1 MKKLKPNHDDG
12 MWKGAPSDS
21 FSKAQFLRRNE
32 TKAEKLLWEK
42 LRNNQLG
49 GLKFRRQHPVNIYI
63 ADFYCHKFKL
73 IIELDGDYHDQEEQ
87 KQKDEVR
94 TEVLRLN
101 DLKIIRFKNE
111 EVEQDNNQVLITIK
125 NKIEQLKE
133 KEGKRNG

>member
-42 LRNNQLG
+42 LRNNQLE

-87 KQKDEVR
+87 KQKDQVR

-111 EVEQDNNQVLITIK
+111 EVEQDINQVLTTIK

-133 KEGKRNG
+133 K

>member
-1 MKKLKPNHDDG
+1 MKKLKPNHDEG

-42 LRNNQLG
+42 LRNNQLE

-73 IIELDGDYHDQEEQ
+73 IIELDGDYHNQEEQ

-111 EVEQDNNQVLITIK
+111 EVEQDINQVLTTIK

-133 KEGKRNG
+133 K

>member
-12 MWKGAPSDS
+12 MWKGAPSDL

-32 TKAEKLLWEK
+32 TIAEKLLWEK
-42 LRNNQLG
+42 LRNNQLE

-73 IIELDGDYHDQEEQ
+73 MIELDGDYHNQEEQ

-111 EVEQDNNQVLITIK
+111 EVEQDINQVLITIK

-133 KEGKRNG
+133 K

>member
-32 TKAEKLLWEK
+32 TIAEKLLWEK
-42 LRNNQLG
+42 LRNNQRE

-111 EVEQDNNQVLITIK
+111 EVEQDINQVLTTIK

-133 KEGKRNG
+133 K

>member
-73 IIELDGDYHDQEEQ
+73 IIELDGDYHNQEEQ

-111 EVEQDNNQVLITIK
+111 EVEQDINQVLITIK

-133 KEGKRNG
+133 K

>member
-1 MKKLKPNHDDG
+1 MKKLKPNYDDG

-21 FSKAQFLRRNE
+21 FSKAQLLRRNE

-111 EVEQDNNQVLITIK
+111 EVEQDINQVLTTIK

-133 KEGKRNG
+133 K

>member
-1 MKKLKPNHDDG
+1 MKKLKPNHDEG

-42 LRNNQLG
+42 LRNNQLE

-73 IIELDGDYHDQEEQ
+73 IIELDGDYHNQEEQ

-94 TEVLRLN
+94 TEVLGLN

-111 EVEQDNNQVLITIK
+111 EVEQDINQVLTTIK

-133 KEGKRNG
+133 K

>member
-1 MKKLKPNHDDG
+1 MKKLKPNHDEG
-12 MWKGAPSDS
+12 MRKGAPSDS
-21 FSKAQFLRRNE
+21 FTKAQFLRRNE

-42 LRNNQLG
+42 LRNNQLE

-73 IIELDGDYHDQEEQ
+73 IIELDGDYHNQEEQ

-94 TEVLRLN
+94 TEVLGLN

-111 EVEQDNNQVLITIK
+111 EVEQDINQVLITIK

-133 KEGKRNG
+133 K

>member
-73 IIELDGDYHDQEEQ
+73 IIELDGDYHNQEEQ

-111 EVEQDNNQVLITIK
+111 EVEQNINQVLTTIK

-133 KEGKRNG
+133 K

>member
-32 TKAEKLLWEK
+32 TIAEKLLWEK
-42 LRNNQLG
+42 LRNNQLE

-73 IIELDGDYHDQEEQ
+73 IIELDGDYHNQEEQ

-101 DLKIIRFKNE
+101 GLKIIRFKNE
-111 EVEQDNNQVLITIK
+111 EVEQDINQVLTTIK
-125 NKIEQLKE
+125 NKIGQLKE
-133 KEGKRNG
+133 K

>member
-1 MKKLKPNHDDG
+1 MKKLKPNHDEG

-21 FSKAQFLRRNE
+21 FTKAQFLRRNE

-42 LRNNQLG
+42 LRNNQLE

-73 IIELDGDYHDQEEQ
+73 IIELDGDYHNQEEQ

-94 TEVLRLN
+94 TEVLRFN
-101 DLKIIRFKNE
+101 GLKIIRFKNE
-111 EVEQDNNQVLITIK
+111 EVEQDINQVLTTIK

-133 KEGKRNG
+133 K

>member
-1 MKKLKPNHDDG
+1 MKKLKPNYDDG

-21 FSKAQFLRRNE
+21 FSKAQLLRRNE

-42 LRNNQLG
+42 LRNNQLE

-111 EVEQDNNQVLITIK
+111 EVEQDINQVLITIK

-133 KEGKRNG
+133 K

>member
-1 MKKLKPNHDDG
+1 MKKLKPNHDEG

-21 FSKAQFLRRNE
+21 FTKAQFLRRNE
-32 TKAEKLLWEK
+32 TIAEKLLWEK
-42 LRNNQLG
+42 LRNNQLE

-73 IIELDGDYHDQEEQ
+73 IIELDGDYHNQEEQ

-111 EVEQDNNQVLITIK
+111 EVEQDINQVLTTIK

-133 KEGKRNG
+133 K

>member
-12 MWKGAPSDS
+12 MWKGAPSDL

-32 TKAEKLLWEK
+32 TIAEKLLWEK
-42 LRNNQLG
+42 LRNNQLE

-73 IIELDGDYHDQEEQ
+73 IIELDGDYHNQEEQ

-111 EVEQDNNQVLITIK
+111 EVEQDINQVLTTIK

-133 KEGKRNG
+133 K

>member
-21 FSKAQFLRRNE
+21 FSKAQLLRRNE
-32 TKAEKLLWEK
+32 TIAEKLLWEK
-42 LRNNQLG
+42 LRNNQLE

-101 DLKIIRFKNE
+101 GLKIIRFKNE
-111 EVEQDNNQVLITIK
+111 EVEQDINQVLTTIK

-133 KEGKRNG
+133 K

>member
-1 MKKLKPNHDDG
+1 MKKLKPNHDEG
-12 MWKGAPSDS
+12 MWKGAPSDL

-32 TKAEKLLWEK
+32 TIAEKLLWEK
-42 LRNNQLG
+42 LRNNQLE

-111 EVEQDNNQVLITIK
+111 EVEQDINQVLITIK

-133 KEGKRNG
+133 K

>member
-32 TKAEKLLWEK
+32 TIAEKLLWEK
-42 LRNNQLG
+42 LRNNLLE

-87 KQKDEVR
+87 KQNDEVR

-111 EVEQDNNQVLITIK
+111 EVEQDINQVLTTIK

-133 KEGKRNG
+133 K

>member
-42 LRNNQLG
+42 LRNNQLE

-73 IIELDGDYHDQEEQ
+73 IIELDGDYHNQEEQ

-101 DLKIIRFKNE
+101 DLNIIRFKNE
-111 EVEQDNNQVLITIK
+111 EVEQDINQVLTTIK

-133 KEGKRNG
+133 K

>member
-1 MKKLKPNHDDG
+1 MKKLKPNHDEG

-21 FSKAQFLRRNE
+21 FTKAQFLRRNE

-42 LRNNQLG
+42 LRNNQLE

-63 ADFYCHKFKL
+63 ADFYCHELKL
-73 IIELDGDYHDQEEQ
+73 VIEVDGDYHNQEEQ

-101 DLKIIRFKNE
+101 GLKIIRFKNE
-111 EVEQDNNQVLITIK
+111 EVEQDINQVLTTIK

-133 KEGKRNG
+133 K

>member
-12 MWKGAPSDS
+12 MWKGAPSDL

-42 LRNNQLG
+42 LRNNQLE

-73 IIELDGDYHDQEEQ
+73 IIELDGDYHNQEEQ

-111 EVEQDNNQVLITIK
+111 EVEQDINQVLTMIK

-133 KEGKRNG
+133 K

>member
-1 MKKLKPNHDDG
+1 MKKLKPNHDEG

-32 TKAEKLLWEK
+32 TIAEKLLWEK

-73 IIELDGDYHDQEEQ
+73 IIELDGDYHYQEEQ

-111 EVEQDNNQVLITIK
+111 EVEQDINQVLITIK

-133 KEGKRNG
+133 K

>member
-21 FSKAQFLRRNE
+21 FSKAQLLRRNE

-111 EVEQDNNQVLITIK
+111 EVEQDINQVLTTIK

-133 KEGKRNG
+133 K

>member
-1 MKKLKPNHDDG
+1 MKKLKPNHDEG
-12 MWKGAPSDS
+12 MWKGAPSDL

-32 TKAEKLLWEK
+32 TIAEKLLWEK
-42 LRNNQLG
+42 LRNNQLE

-73 IIELDGDYHDQEEQ
+73 IIELDGDYHNQEEQ

-111 EVEQDNNQVLITIK
+111 EVEQDINQVLTTIK

-133 KEGKRNG
+133 K

>member
-32 TKAEKLLWEK
+32 TIAEKLLWEK

-111 EVEQDNNQVLITIK
+111 EVEQDINQVLITIK

-133 KEGKRNG
+133 K

>member
-32 TKAEKLLWEK
+32 TIAEKLLWEK
-42 LRNNQLG
+42 LRNNQLE

-111 EVEQDNNQVLITIK
+111 EVEQDINQVLTTIK

-133 KEGKRNG
+133 K

>member
-111 EVEQDNNQVLITIK
+111 EVEQDINQVLTAIK

-133 KEGKRNG
+133 K

>member
-32 TKAEKLLWEK
+32 TIAEKLLWEK
-42 LRNNQLG
+42 LRNNQLE

-73 IIELDGDYHDQEEQ
+73 MIELDGDYHNQEEQ

-101 DLKIIRFKNE
+101 GLKIIRFKNE
-111 EVEQDNNQVLITIK
+111 EVEQDINQVLTTIK
-125 NKIEQLKE
+125 NKIDQLKE
-133 KEGKRNG
+133 K

>member
-1 MKKLKPNHDDG
+1 MKKLKPNHDEG

-21 FSKAQFLRRNE
+21 FTKAQFLRRNE

-73 IIELDGDYHDQEEQ
+73 IIELDGDYHNQEEQ

-101 DLKIIRFKNE
+101 GLKIIRFKNE
-111 EVEQDNNQVLITIK
+111 EVEQDINQVLTTIK

-133 KEGKRNG
+133 

>member
-32 TKAEKLLWEK
+32 TIAEKLLWDK
-42 LRNNQLG
+42 LRNNQLE

-73 IIELDGDYHDQEEQ
+73 IIELDGDYHNQEEQ

-111 EVEQDNNQVLITIK
+111 EVEQDINQVLTTIK

-133 KEGKRNG
+133 K

>member
-1 MKKLKPNHDDG
+1 MKKLKPNHDEG

-32 TKAEKLLWEK
+32 TIAEKLLWEK
-42 LRNNQLG
+42 LRNNQLE

-73 IIELDGDYHDQEEQ
+73 IIELDGDYHNQEEQ

-111 EVEQDNNQVLITIK
+111 EVEQDINQVLTTIK

-133 KEGKRNG
+133 K

>member
-42 LRNNQLG
+42 LRNNQLE
-49 GLKFRRQHPVNIYI
+49 GLKFRRQHPINIYI

-111 EVEQDNNQVLITIK
+111 EVEQDINQVLITIK

-133 KEGKRNG
+133 K

>member
-1 MKKLKPNHDDG
+1 MKKLKPNHDEG

-32 TKAEKLLWEK
+32 TIAEKLLWEK
-42 LRNNQLG
+42 LRNNQLE

-73 IIELDGDYHDQEEQ
+73 IIELDGDYHNQEEQ

-101 DLKIIRFKNE
+101 GLKIIRFKNE
-111 EVEQDNNQVLITIK
+111 EVEQDINQVLTTIK

-133 KEGKRNG
+133 K

>member
-21 FSKAQFLRRNE
+21 FSKAQLLRRNE

-73 IIELDGDYHDQEEQ
+73 IIELDGDYHNQEEQ

-101 DLKIIRFKNE
+101 GLKIIRFKNE
-111 EVEQDNNQVLITIK
+111 EVEQDINQVLTTIK

-133 KEGKRNG
+133 K

>member
-32 TKAEKLLWEK
+32 TIAEKLLWEK
-42 LRNNQLG
+42 LRNNQLE

-111 EVEQDNNQVLITIK
+111 EVEQNINQVLITIK

-133 KEGKRNG
+133 K

>member
-32 TKAEKLLWEK
+32 TKAEKLLWDK
-42 LRNNQLG
+42 LRNNQLE

-111 EVEQDNNQVLITIK
+111 EVEQDINQVLITIK

-133 KEGKRNG
+133 K

>member
-1 MKKLKPNHDDG
+1 MKKLKPNHDEG

-21 FSKAQFLRRNE
+21 FTKAQFLRRNE

-42 LRNNQLG
+42 LRNNQLE

-73 IIELDGDYHDQEEQ
+73 MIELDGDYHNQEEQ

-101 DLKIIRFKNE
+101 DLNIIRFKNE
-111 EVEQDNNQVLITIK
+111 EVVQDINLVLITIK

-133 KEGKRNG
+133 K